1 MAVST
6 SKKLN
11 ILINPTNFTDL
22 VSKIDD
28 LTKISDTIK
37 LKIDSE
43 NILIYSMMGTE
54 NIILAFKNYDLKT
67 TDYLNI
73 QDDIDFTLNIII
85 TSAKKF
91 VKNLAFIKTSEK
103 IQMEVTH
110 KFTDDDDESNSD
122 ARTVQIKNGKFK
134 VQIQTGENT
143 EIRDLNQTM
152 LSQRLNIKN
161 KKWSFNISN
170 SDFSDVKKLAS
181 INSDD
186 SRRILHLNVDDYKVK
201 LSELSLWELEIDET
215 TEENRH
221 LMFNKSFLG
230 CINDNGK
237 PIDFHIF
244 ETFILIKDDISS
256 LMISFE
262 QDFSND

>member
-1 MAVST
+1 MAVKT
-6 SKKLN
+6 SNKLN
-11 ILINPTNFTDL
+11 ILIKPDNFSDL
-22 VSKIDD
+22 ISKIDD
-28 LTKISDTIK
+28 LCKISDTIK
-37 LKIDSE
+37 MKIDSQ

-67 TDYLNI
+67 EDYF
-73 QDDIDFTLNIII
+73 DIKEDIEYTLNIII

-110 KFTDDDDESNSD
+110 KFDDDDTNSD
-122 ARTVQIKNGKFK
+122 ARLVQIKNGKFK
-134 VQIQTGENT
+134 LQIQTGENT
-143 EIRDLNQTM
+143 EIRDLNKTM
-152 LSQRLNIKN
+152 LSQKLNLKN

-170 SDFSDVKKLAS
+170 SDFLDVKKLSS

-186 SRRILHLNVDDYKVK
+186 SRRILHLNIENNIVK
-201 LSELSLWELEIDET
+201 LSELSIWELEVDEI
-215 TEENRH
+215 TEKDKH

-237 PIDFHIF
+237 DVQFHVF
-244 ETFILIKDDISS
+244 ETFILIKDDISN

-262 QDFSND
+262 QNFEND